1 MAVKLRRS
9 RRALMEELRY
19 EPTEKH
25 VRATLGDRTVA
36 DTKRAVLVWEP
47 RRVLPSYAV
56 PADDLDAELSPA
68 STAPPEEDRPAG
80 DEILHGGHPFG
91 MHTTGGEA
99 LDLHVD
105 GRTLEDAAFRP
116 ADPELEGLVVLD
128 FHALDTWYEE
138 DEPIVAH
145 PRDPYHRVD
154 IRRSSRHVRMELD
167 GELLAESSRP
177 HLVFE
182 TGLPVRFYL
191 PREDI
196 RVAIEPTEKR
206 TYCAYKGEAHYM
218 TLDLKGGPRGD
229 LLWTYPQPLPD
240 AGQLKDL
247 FAFFDEKVETF
258 VDGERWGKPTDAL
271 GRSIAEE
278 AGV

>member
-25 VRATLGDRTVA
+25 VRAALGGRTVA

-47 RRVLPSYAV
+47 RRVLPCYAV
-56 PADDLDAELSPA
+56 PADDLDAELS
-68 STAPPEEDRPAG
+68 
-80 DEILHGGHPFG
+80 
-91 MHTTGGEA
+91 
-99 LDLHVD
+99 
-105 GRTLEDAAFRP
+105 
-116 ADPELEGLVVLD
+116 
-128 FHALDTWYEE
+128 
-138 DEPIVAH
+138 VAH

-196 RVAIEPTEKR
+196 RVAIEPTE
-206 TYCAYKGEAHYM
+206 
-218 TLDLKGGPRGD
+218 
-229 LLWTYPQPLPD
+229 
-240 AGQLKDL
+240 
-247 FAFFDEKVETF
+247 
-258 VDGERWGKPTDAL
+258 
-271 GRSIAEE
+271 
-278 AGV
+278 